1 MTQEPLITVPAEE
14 PRHCPACGARVAE
27 LATTCLMCGGS
38 LDETE
43 RPPEVRKAQQR
54 TRWLFWPLAV
64 AAVLVVLSL
73 SGMLLRPYLFPS
85 ASTRATAT
93 PTASRTPTPTPTGTA
108 TRTPTVT
115 PTPTPIPPRAHQ
127 VQEGE
132 TLVSIAQLYDVTPEE
147 IQALN
152 PGITPE
158 FIQVGQ
164 VLLIPPA
171 VPTPAGGGTA
181 EPTGSGEPTPTPGD
195 FIVHVVEPG
204 DTLLSIAGQYGVTIA
219 LIRAANPAI
228 PAGSDTI
235 QVNQPLIIPLGTP
248 MPTATPTLDPAAT
261 PTPLAMY
268 PPPLML
274 NPQDGTAFGGQE
286 ATIVLQWASV
296 AILRAN
302 EWYELRLVRPGADPV
317 ILHTRATAYRVPPEQ
332 FPPPGAGA
340 RQFVWQVAVVRR
352 GPGTDSYEEASTHG
366 PVRTFVWLET
376 APTPTPT
383 ATP

>member
-27 LATTCLMCGGS
+27 LATTCLMCGSS
-38 LDETE
+38 LEE
-43 RPPEVRKAQQR
+43 EGPPDTRKVRQR
-54 TRWLFWPLAV
+54 ARRLFWPLAV
-64 AAVLVVLSL
+64 AAVLVVVTL

-85 ASTRATAT
+85 VGTRPSAT

-132 TLVSIAQLYDVTPEE
+132 TLVSIAQLYEVTPEE

-158 FIQVGQ
+158 LIQVGQ

-171 VPTPAGGGTA
+171 IPTPADGSTA
-181 EPTGSGEPTPTPGD
+181 EPTDSGEPTPTPGD
-195 FIVHVVEPG
+195 FVVHVVEPG
-204 DTLLSIAGQYGVTIA
+204 DTLLSIAEEYGVTIA

-235 QVNQPLIIPLGTP
+235 QINQPLIIPLGTP

-261 PTPLAMY
+261 PTPLALY

-274 NPQDGTAFGGQE
+274 SPQDEAIFGGQD
-286 ATIVLQWASV
+286 AAIVLQWASV
-296 AILRAN
+296 GILRAN
-302 EWYELRLVRPGADPV
+302 EWYELRLVRPGANPV
-317 ILHTRATAYRVPPEQ
+317 ILRTRATAYRVPPEQ
-332 FPPPGAGA
+332 YPPPGTGA

-352 GPGTDSYEEASTHG
+352 EPGTDGYEEASADG

-376 APTPTPT
+376 APTPTAT